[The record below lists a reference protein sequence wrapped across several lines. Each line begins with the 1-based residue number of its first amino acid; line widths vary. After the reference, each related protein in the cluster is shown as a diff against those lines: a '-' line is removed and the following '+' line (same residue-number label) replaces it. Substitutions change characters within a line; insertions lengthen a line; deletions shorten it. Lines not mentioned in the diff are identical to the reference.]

1 MPIRPPAIVP
11 APPNRLTPPTTTPAI
26 TASSQPLP
34 IEVVPLAR
42 SAMTNMPAIAAS
54 TPIRMKAPIL

>member
-1 MPIRPPAIVP
+1 MRPPAMVP
-11 APPNRLTPPTTTPAI
+11 APPNRLTPPTTTPAM

-42 SAMTNMPAIAAS
+42 SAMTNMPAIADR
-54 TPIRMKAPIL
+54 TPIRTKAPIL